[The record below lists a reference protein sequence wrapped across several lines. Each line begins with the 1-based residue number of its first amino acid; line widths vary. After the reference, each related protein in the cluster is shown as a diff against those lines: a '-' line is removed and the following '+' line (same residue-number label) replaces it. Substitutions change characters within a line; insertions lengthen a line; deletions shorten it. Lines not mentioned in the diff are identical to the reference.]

1 MPVSPSTAYPLG
13 QNEKDPIAIYL
24 ADIYTV
30 FANLTGVP
38 GLAIPGFRHSNG
50 MPFGLQVMTNHW
62 QELPL
67 HQIGLY
73 IESLLKER

>member
-1 MPVSPSTAYPLG
+1 
-13 QNEKDPIAIYL
+13 
-24 ADIYTV
+24 
-30 FANLTGVP
+30 
-38 GLAIPGFRHSNG
+38 